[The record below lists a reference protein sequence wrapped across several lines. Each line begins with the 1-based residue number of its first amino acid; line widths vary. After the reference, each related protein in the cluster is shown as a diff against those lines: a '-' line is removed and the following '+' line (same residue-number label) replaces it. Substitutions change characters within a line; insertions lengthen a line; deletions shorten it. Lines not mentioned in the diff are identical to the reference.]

1 MQTCSFH
8 SSQRDFSKQQHPRPT
23 QMWGFLN
30 QSDIYSNQ
38 EDRRSSWREVKEKN
52 LLQARNLF
60 DENDNFGFFLFIP
73 SSFLISNGDDAK
85 SGKGVICD
93 DFYVRDVS
101 LCLSHSTRNWLLHFD
116 LCRIMKWTEAFLLFH
131 SAGGSPEISKNYGN
145 RDGAGHYSW
154 DNAWAFADRYQNSWK
169 WLKSSEKCFHD
180 RSRRPRDPKDQIN
193 TDFAKFAIQ
202 KKRKSQ

>member
-1 MQTCSFH
+1 MRFRCSLDLARISGTEIPERSRHCAMQTCSFH
-8 SSQRDFSKQQHPRPT
+8 SSQCDFSKQHHPRPT

-38 EDRRSSWREVKEKN
+38 EDRRPSWREAKEKK

-60 DENDNFGFFLFIP
+60 DENDNFGFFFVYSIV
-73 SSFLISNGDDAK
+73 ISNIKRRRCEIGER
-85 SGKGVICD
+85 
-93 DFYVRDVS
+93 RDLRWLLCARCLA

-131 SAGGSPEISKNYGN
+131 SAGGSPEISPNYGN

-154 DNAWAFADRYQNSWK
+154 DNAWAFVDRYQNSWK
-169 WLKSSEKCFHD
+169 WLKSS
-180 RSRRPRDPKDQIN
+180 
-193 TDFAKFAIQ
+193 
-202 KKRKSQ
+202 